1 MPTVEKWKKILSNY
15 PDIMLDPSVITNC
28 ADPAVK

>member
-1 MPTVEKWKKILSNY
+1 MLTVEKWKKILSNY
-15 PDIMLDPSVITNC
+15 SDIMLDPLVISNC